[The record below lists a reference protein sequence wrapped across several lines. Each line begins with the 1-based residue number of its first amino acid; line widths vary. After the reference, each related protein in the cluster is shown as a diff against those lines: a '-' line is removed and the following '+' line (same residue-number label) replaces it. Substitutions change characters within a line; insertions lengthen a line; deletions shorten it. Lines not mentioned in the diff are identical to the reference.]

1 MSRILSIGEC
11 VSHTAP
17 TPQHACH
24 RACTPYPPGHAH
36 RFRTWMRLPGNAHPS
51 PGMHASPEH
60 AHHPPYYEM
69 RSMGGWYASYW
80 NAFLYLSYV
89 FHHDT
94 TFLLQTSGIN
104 RTDPEHL
111 TIENVTYDDAGWYTC
126 LAGNSWGI
134 SHSSAWLSVEP
145 GILCFSC
152 QGRKLREQTTV
163 MYMINTLVLQ

>member
-24 RACTPYPPGHAH
+24 RACTPYPLGMHTAFGHECA
-36 RFRTWMRLPGNAHPS
+36 S
-51 PGMHASPEH
+51 PGMHTPPRACMPPPSMH
-60 AHHPPYYEM
+60 TTPPYYEM

-111 TIENVTYDDAGWYTC
+111 TIENVTYDDVDWYTC

-134 SHSSAWLSVEP
+134 SHSSVWLSVEP
-145 GILCFSC
+145 GIFVSHARGENQESKPL
-152 QGRKLREQTTV
+152 
-163 MYMINTLVLQ
+163 